1 MLKHGVRNMFLS
13 QAYRLTRLLKSWY
26 FMMLEFIPFLIAC
39 TVLLSVISLKSPVL
53 LFCLLAGSLISVVL
67 HQIGRQVNLPRR
79 QVVFLQVVA
88 VSVILVC
95 FWLDYFADPAQAQ
108 FFKRAEDFFRN
119 NLTQSNTN
127 TTNAAGTQA
136 AISLIF
142 NVIRALYLLYI
153 AISLIGVI
161 NAVRRDDDWQNVA
174 RTPLLVVI
182 AVTIAD
188 VLTGFVIGNESR

>member
-1 MLKHGVRNMFLS
+1 MLKQNVKNMFLLAS
-13 QAYRLTRLLKSWY
+13 GLRRLLKSGY
-26 FMMLEFIPFLIAC
+26 SIVLESVPFLVAC
-39 TVLLSVISLKSPVL
+39 TVLVSVISLKSPML
-53 LFCLLAGSLISVVL
+53 LFCLLAGSLIATVI
-67 HQIGRQVNLPRR
+67 HQIGRQVNLGRR
-79 QVVFLQVVA
+79 QVIFLQVVA
-88 VSVILVC
+88 VSTLLAC

-127 TTNAAGTQA
+127 TTNTAGTQA

-142 NVIRALYLLYI
+142 NVLRALYLLYI
-153 AISLIGVI
+153 AVALIGVI

>member
-26 FMMLEFIPFLIAC
+26 LMMLEFIPFLIAC

-53 LFCLLAGSLISVVL
+53 LFCLLASSLISVVL
-67 HQIGRQVNLPRR
+67 HQIGRSFNLPRR

-95 FWLDYFADPAQAQ
+95 FWLDYFADPATAQ

>member
-1 MLKHGVRNMFLS
+1 
-13 QAYRLTRLLKSWY
+13 
-26 FMMLEFIPFLIAC
+26 MMLESIPFFIAC
-39 TVLLSVISLKSPVL
+39 IVLLSVISLKSPIL
-53 LFCLLAGSLISVVL
+53 LFCLLAGSLISIVL

-79 QVVFLQVVA
+79 QVIFLQVVA
-88 VSVILVC
+88 VSVILAC

-127 TTNAAGTQA
+127 TTNTTGTQA

-142 NVIRALYLLYI
+142 NVLRALYLLYI
-153 AISLIGVI
+153 AVALIGVI
-161 NAVRRDDDWQNVA
+161 NAVRRDDDWQNIA

-188 VLTGFVIGNESR
+188 VLTGFVIGN

>member
-1 MLKHGVRNMFLS
+1 
-13 QAYRLTRLLKSWY
+13 
-26 FMMLEFIPFLIAC
+26 MMLEFIPFLIAC
-39 TVLLSVISLKSPVL
+39 TILLGAISLKSPVL
-53 LFCLLAGSLISVVL
+53 LFCLLAGSLISVVI

-79 QVVFLQVVA
+79 QVIFLQVVA
-88 VSVILVC
+88 VGVILAC

-119 NLTQSNTN
+119 NLTQGTSN

-142 NVIRALYLLYI
+142 NVLRALYLLYI
-153 AISLIGVI
+153 AVALIGVI
-161 NAVRRDDDWQNVA
+161 NAVRRDDDWQNIA

-188 VLTGFVIGNESR
+188 VLTGFVIGN

>member
-1 MLKHGVRNMFLS
+1 MLKQSVNHVFVLASG
-13 QAYRLTRLLKSWY
+13 LTRLLKSWY
-26 FMMLEFIPFLIAC
+26 STILESMPFLVAC
-39 TVLLSVISLKSPVL
+39 TILLSVISLKSPVL
-53 LFCLLAGSLISVVL
+53 LFCLLAGSLVAIVL
-67 HQIGRQVNLPRR
+67 YQIGRQVNLPRR
-79 QVVFLQVVA
+79 QVIFLQVVA
-88 VSVILVC
+88 ISVILAC

-127 TTNAAGTQA
+127 TTNVNGTQT

-142 NVIRALYLLYI
+142 NVMRALYLLYI
-153 AISLIGVI
+153 AIALIGVI
-161 NAVRRDDDWQNVA
+161 NAVRRDDDWQNIA

-188 VLTGFVIGNESR
+188 VLTGFVIGN

>member
-1 MLKHGVRNMFLS
+1 
-13 QAYRLTRLLKSWY
+13 
-26 FMMLEFIPFLIAC
+26 MMLQFIPFLIAC
-39 TVLLSVISLKSPVL
+39 TILLGAISLKSPVL
-53 LFCLLAGSLISVVL
+53 LFCLIGGSLISVII

-79 QVVFLQVVA
+79 QVIFLQVVA
-88 VSVILVC
+88 VSVILAC

-108 FFKRAEDFFRN
+108 FFKRAEDFFRT
-119 NLTQSNTN
+119 NLTQGTSN

-142 NVIRALYLLYI
+142 NVLRALYLLYI
-153 AISLIGVI
+153 AVALIGVI
-161 NAVRRDDDWQNVA
+161 NAVRRDDDWQNIA

-188 VLTGFVIGNESR
+188 VLTGFVIGN